1 MAATIGR
8 RLKPPL
14 PPVPAWEASLHLL
27 PNLPAVTDRGP
38 RRWLDVRRSSGCS
51 GVPEIRS
58 ISAVTF
64 NTRDMG
70 RAVRF
75 YEALGFSIAYG
86 GETEAFTSFRVGTE
100 SLNLARAD
108 DPPPST
114 SRIRVIFH
122 VDDVDAMYAHV
133 LARGITPETPP
144 RDAAWGERYFHLS
157 DPDGHALSF
166 ARPFRVAD

>member
-1 MAATIGR
+1 M
-8 RLKPPL
+8 
-14 PPVPAWEASLHLL
+14 
-27 PNLPAVTDRGP
+27 
-38 RRWLDVRRSSGCS
+38 
-51 GVPEIRS
+51 PEIRS

-64 NTRDMG
+64 ATPDMA

-86 GETEAFTSFRVGTE
+86 SEAAAFTSFRVGTG

-108 DPPPST
+108 DQPPS
-114 SRIRVIFH
+114 RGGVRVIFY

-133 LARGITPETPP
+133 LARGFTPETPP
-144 RDAAWGERYFHLS
+144 RDAVWGERYFHLT

-166 ARPFRVAD
+166 ARPLAGADG